1 MARFAELHSFGLPW
15 LVGTSRKR
23 FTGAVSARDIAA
35 ERDAATAA
43 TSVMLRL
50 GGADIF
56 RVHNV
61 ALNRDALLMADAVL
75 NAAAVH
81 EKA

>member
-1 MARFAELHSFGLPW
+1 
-15 LVGTSRKR
+15 
-23 FTGAVSARDIAA
+23 VSARDIAA